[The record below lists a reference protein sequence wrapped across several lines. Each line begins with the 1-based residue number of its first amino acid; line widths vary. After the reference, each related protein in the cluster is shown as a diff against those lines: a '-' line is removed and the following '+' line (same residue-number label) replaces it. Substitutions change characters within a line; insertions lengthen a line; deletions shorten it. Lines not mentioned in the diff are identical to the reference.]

1 MVFSDGWASE
11 LGTGSEDAKGG
22 VTISLNVGV

>member
-1 MVFSDGWASE
+1 MVFSDGWAGE
-11 LGTGSEDAKGG
+11 IGAGSGDASRG